1 MQPTRSWIAWA
12 SAASSRVTL
21 AVSAVAWGVSSGIAL
36 GVLWWRLAPR
46 VPLVVRPEGSSP
58 QTYQP
63 DGYLGA
69 DLGFCVLAVLAGT
82 LLAIGLITI
91 RRQQVLAV
99 LGWGLLAGLAG
110 SLLMWQVG
118 VRLGSV
124 DIEGLVATTDVETV
138 VDAPLAVSMPAVL
151 LAWPIATAV
160 VVLVV
165 AVTDWVAAAR
175 VARLIGPDLSHPDAR

>member
-1 MQPTRSWIAWA
+1 MRISFSPAL
-12 SAASSRVTL
+12 TL
-21 AVSAVAWGVSSGIAL
+21 GVSALAWGISSGIAL

-58 QTYQP
+58 QNYQP

-69 DLGFCVLAVLAGT
+69 DLGFCVLAILAGT
-82 LLAIGLITI
+82 LLAIGLITM
-91 RRQQVLAV
+91 RRQQLLAV
-99 LGWGLLAGLAG
+99 LGWGLVAGALG

-124 DIEGLVATTDVETV
+124 DIEGLAATTEVETV

-151 LAWPIATAV
+151 LAWPIATANVMV
-160 VVLVV
+160 VI
-165 AVTDWVAAAR
+165 AVIDWVAAAR
-175 VARLIGPDLSHPDAR
+175 VARLIHPSAQ

>member
-1 MQPTRSWIAWA
+1 MHLTGRLTKRLTNSPA
-12 SAASSRVTL
+12 VTL
-21 AVSAVAWGVSSGIAL
+21 AVSALAWGVSSGLAL

-69 DLGFCVLAVLAGT
+69 DLGFCVLAVLAGI
-82 LLAIGLITI
+82 LLAIGLVTI

-99 LGWGLLAGLAG
+99 LAWGLLAGIAG

-124 DIEGLVATTDVETV
+124 DIAGLVATTQVEAV

-151 LAWPIATAV
+151 LAWPISTAAVIV
-160 VVLVV
+160 VISVI
-165 AVTDWVAAAR
+165 DWVAAVR
-175 VARLIGPDLSHPDAR
+175 VARLIHPGAQ